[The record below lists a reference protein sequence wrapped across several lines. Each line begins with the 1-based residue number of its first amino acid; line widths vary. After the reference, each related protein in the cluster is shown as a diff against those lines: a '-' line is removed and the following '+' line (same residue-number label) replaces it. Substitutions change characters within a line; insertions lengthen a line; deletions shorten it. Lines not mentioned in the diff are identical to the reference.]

1 MLWSWIVKIALWALA
16 GFLGSKL
23 MKGQPDGLLS
33 NILLGLVGGVV
44 GSLLFS
50 LIGLGAKGLVGEII
64 VSAVGACLVIW
75 LVRKFDLGKI
85 FRK

>member
-23 MKGQPDGLLS
+23 MKGKPDGLLS

-50 LIGLGAKGLVGEII
+50 LIGLGAKGIIGEII
-64 VSAVGACLVIW
+64 VSVVGACAVLFLVK
-75 LVRKFDLGKI
+75 KFAK
-85 FRK
+85 